1 MSIEDERAAWLAFK
15 AADPA
20 AVHEC
25 GESVTAAGFR
35 GCPVCRTVT
44 HIDLDFDSDDY
55 THIAIGFGT
64 AMTNPPPD
72 PWPGQVWRPLDGGD
86 PWMVQGFLDGVPWR
100 WRFQQF
106 RHVHR
111 HGEQFAETVN
121 CFIHDTITEWPPK
134 GCECLTTGWTP

>member
-15 AADPA
+15 AADPT

-44 HIDLDFDSDDY
+44 HIVLDLEPDDWA
-55 THIAIGFGT
+55 HIAGCSGA
-64 AMTNPPPD
+64 AMTFPPPD
-72 PWPGQVWRPLDGGD
+72 PWPGQVWKPLDGGD
-86 PWMVQGFLDGVPWR
+86 PWMVQGFAGDGKPWR
-100 WRFQQF
+100 WKWEDNLYVVSQSCPIYE
-106 RHVHR
+106 V
-111 HGEQFAETVN
+111 
-121 CFIHDTITEWPPK
+121 IDPWPPK

>member
-15 AADPA
+15 AADPL

-25 GESVTAAGFR
+25 NGVVSDGAHLV
-35 GCPVCRTVT
+35 CPVCRQVPTLVVHDVRGLVGLNIT
-44 HIDLDFDSDDY
+44 S
-55 THIAIGFGT
+55 
-64 AMTNPPPD
+64 PPPD
-72 PWPGQVWRPLDGGD
+72 PWPGQVWKPLDGGD

-106 RHVHR
+106 RY
-111 HGEQFAETVN
+111 GESFEY
-121 CFIHDTITEWPPK
+121 DTIADWPPK